1 VTLIEV
7 PGRHIHAGGLPDSA
21 GYDIN
26 EYLKIERLG
35 DNARE
40 RGSSTTRAL
49 TELGLSQVLGQGCV
63 DRAHS
68 ARLPYTRTGRTLL
81 DLLRLGD
88 TAAARRD

>member
-21 GYDIN
+21 GYDID

-49 TELGLSQVLGQGCV
+49 TELGLSQVLGVGREHDHRGASIALIQPGC
-63 DRAHS
+63 
-68 ARLPYTRTGRTLL
+68 RTPGLAVLCWIRSV
-81 DLLRLGD
+81 
-88 TAAARRD
+88 